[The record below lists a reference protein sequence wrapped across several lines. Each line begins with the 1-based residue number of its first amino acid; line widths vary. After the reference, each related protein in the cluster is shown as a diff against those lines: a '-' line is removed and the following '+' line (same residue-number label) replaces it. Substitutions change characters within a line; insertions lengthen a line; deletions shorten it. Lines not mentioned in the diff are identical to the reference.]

1 MNKYVKEILR
11 VLFYCVISLM
21 IVALFHYIAIK
32 FVK

>member
-1 MNKYVKEILR
+1 MYKYIKEILR

>member
-1 MNKYVKEILR
+1 MNKYIKEILR

-21 IVALFHYIAIK
+21 IVALFHYISIK